1 MKILAVSDIHG
12 KKNENLINYLKNEDI
27 SLVLLAGDI
36 TNFGPLEFVNEFIS
50 ELLDC
55 NVEVF
60 AIYGNCD
67 VDGICGAIEDAGA
80 KCIHSKI
87 INYEDITIL
96 GYGGSNPTPF
106 DTPCENDDETICN
119 GLYNLF
125 EEYGKTIDEKSSP
138 LSILLTHAPPYNTN
152 ADTIEG
158 GAHVGSEAI
167 EKIIKEFQPTVNICG
182 HIHEAISMDTIGAT
196 MVVNPGML
204 EENHA
209 ILLEV
214 DEKSNLDVSIIDL

>member
-1 MKILAVSDIHG
+1 MKILAISDIHG
-12 KKNENLINYLKNEDI
+12 KKNENLINYLKEEDI

-36 TNFGPLEFVNEFIS
+36 TNFGPLEFVNEFIG

-67 VDGICGAIEDAGA
+67 IDGVCEAIGSAGG
-80 KCIHSKI
+80 KCIHNKI
-87 INYEDITIL
+87 VEYEDIVIM

-106 DTPCENDDETICN
+106 DTPGETDDENICN
-119 GLYNLF
+119 GLYGLF
-125 EEYGKTIDEKSSP
+125 EEFEKLEKSTP

-152 ADTIEG
+152 ADTIESG
-158 GAHVGSEAI
+158 VHVGSEGV

-214 DEKSNLDVSIIDL
+214 DEKSNLDVNIIDL